1 MIGETTDSPYPDS
14 MTDDIP
20 DDELHAIV
28 TQLEVAGLIE
38 GYINEE
44 GKEAYGLT
52 KRGEPVARS
61 VAMAGEDGEAVLD
74 APLGARG

>member
-1 MIGETTDSPYPDS
+1 MIA
-14 MTDDIP
+14 
-20 DDELHAIV
+20 ELHAIV

-52 KRGEPVARS
+52 KKGRARRPVGS
-61 VAMAGEDGEAVLD
+61 DGW
-74 APLGARG
+74 